1 MSNNDEALNNKIVSL
16 DNELEKLQS
25 QIDSIKKEK
34 ADVTSQLSVNVKK
47 LADYEMKQQKKK
59 QLANLL
65 AAAYDEIAEK
75 NKQIK
80 VWLKEMRK
88 LHDCEFDGHNFEY
101 DDDGG
106 PMERYCQFCRRSEEE
121 FPLF

>member
-1 MSNNDEALNNKIVSL
+1 MSNDEALHKKIVNL
-16 DNELEKLQS
+16 DNELEKLHS
-25 QIDSIKKEK
+25 KIDSIKKEK
-34 ADVTSQLSVNVKK
+34 ASVTSQLSVNVKK

-75 NKQIK
+75 DKQIK
-80 VWLKEMRK
+80 IWLKEMRN
-88 LHDCEFDGHNFEY
+88 LHDCEFDGHNFDY

-106 PMERYCQFCRRSEEE
+106 PMEKYCQFCRRSEEE
-121 FPLF
+121 FLFF